1 MGPHTGHGA
10 LTVKEVGLVRLCRV
24 RLMAIIDLDLCILI
38 VEFKG
43 LVDIDMLT
51 IYNMLAMFTTL
62 VQRTFI
68 HLFFLTTRV

>member
-1 MGPHTGHGA
+1 
-10 LTVKEVGLVRLCRV
+10 
-24 RLMAIIDLDLCILI
+24 MAIIDLDLCILI